1 MVEQQ
6 NNIKL
11 SHENVTP
18 RAVLAHIL
26 LSYLIQCF
34 LLFASNT
41 SLLCQGWFPEE
52 PPLLWDCLHC
62 PRCPHTGQRALM
74 SSLLFSISEVAQPA
88 GPAY

>member
-1 MVEQQ
+1 MMEQQ

-18 RAVLAHIL
+18 QAVLAHIP

-52 PPLLWDCLHC
+52 PPLL
-62 PRCPHTGQRALM
+62 
-74 SSLLFSISEVAQPA
+74 
-88 GPAY
+88 